1 MPLRQL
7 QFLSKVLPMKLN
19 KPAVLRVVAAF
30 AIVTIFTGGAHQIRK
45 AGGGAPDF
53 PCTTSAEK
61 DVVISIGDGA
71 TGSDIAQQLF
81 EAQVVK
87 SSAAFFRVAVS
98 DSRSGRIAPGSH
110 RIQMNL
116 CAKDALEQLLDPK
129 RIANL
134 ISVIEGAWS
143 TEIADAMVASG
154 FSRGEVSK
162 AMKSVELP
170 PDFKTLEGL
179 LFPAQY
185 SFEEKTTAQSA
196 VSSMI
201 DRALLEISNS
211 GIAAGSEKYSPQQLL
226 IIASII
232 QAEGEPKDFGKVS
245 QVIRNRLKIGMP
257 LQMDSTVHFIQK
269 LRGDIFLST
278 KSTLIKSDYNTYR
291 KYGLPPGPIGNPG
304 AEAMAAAVNPETGDW
319 IYFIT
324 VAPGD
329 TRFTASLDQFNV
341 WKAEYKKNLRA
352 GVFGSAK

>member
-1 MPLRQL
+1 M
-7 QFLSKVLPMKLN
+7 KVN
-19 KPAVLRVVAAF
+19 KPAVLRVAAAF
-30 AIVTIFTGGAHQIRK
+30 AIVTIFTGGVHQTRK

-53 PCTTSAEK
+53 PCTTSAAK
-61 DVVISIGDGA
+61 DVAISIGDGA

-81 EAQVVK
+81 EARVVK
-87 SSAAFFRVAVS
+87 SSAAFFRLAVA

-110 RIQMNL
+110 RIQINL
-116 CAKDALEQLLDPK
+116 CAKEALEQLLDPK
-129 RIANL
+129 RITNL
-134 ISVIEGAWS
+134 ISVVEGAWS

-162 AMKSVELP
+162 EIKSVEIP
-170 PDFKTLEGL
+170 TGFKNLEGL

-185 SFEEKTTAQSA
+185 SFEDGTSAQSA
-196 VSSMI
+196 LSAMI
-201 DRALLEISNS
+201 NRALLEISNS
-211 GIAAGSEKYSPQQLL
+211 GIAAGDGNYSPQELL

-257 LQMDSTVHFIQK
+257 LQMDSTVHYIQK

-304 AEAMAAAVNPETGDW
+304 SAAMVAAVNPEAGDW

-329 TRFTASLDQFNV
+329 TRFTASLDQFNI

>member
-1 MPLRQL
+1 
-7 QFLSKVLPMKLN
+7 
-19 KPAVLRVVAAF
+19 
-30 AIVTIFTGGAHQIRK
+30 
-45 AGGGAPDF
+45 
-53 PCTTSAEK
+53 
-61 DVVISIGDGA
+61 
-71 TGSDIAQQLF
+71 
-81 EAQVVK
+81 
-87 SSAAFFRVAVS
+87 
-98 DSRSGRIAPGSH
+98 
-110 RIQMNL
+110 
-116 CAKDALEQLLDPK
+116 
-129 RIANL
+129 
-134 ISVIEGAWS
+134 
-143 TEIADAMVASG
+143 MVASG

-162 AMKSVELP
+162 AMKSVDLP

-185 SFEEKTTAQSA
+185 SFEEKTSAQSA

-211 GIAAGSEKYSPQQLL
+211 GIAAGSGKYSPQQLL

-232 QAEGEPKDFGKVS
+232 QAEGEPEDFGKVS

>member
-1 MPLRQL
+1 MN
-7 QFLSKVLPMKLN
+7 LN
-19 KPAVLRVVAAF
+19 RPALLRVIVALAVVF
-30 AIVTIFTGGAHQIRK
+30 IFTAGVHELRK
-45 AGGGAPDF
+45 GGGGAPDF
-53 PCTTSAEK
+53 PCKASNSKEVT
-61 DVVISIGDGA
+61 ISIEKGSTGA
-71 TGSDIAQQLF
+71 VIAQRLF
-81 EAQVVK
+81 EAKVVK
-87 SSAAFFRVAVS
+87 SSSSFFQAAVT
-98 DSRSGRIAPGSH
+98 DKRSERIAPGSH
-110 RIQMNL
+110 RIQENL
-116 CAKDALEQLLDPK
+116 CAKDALDQLLDPK

-134 ISVIEGAWS
+134 ITVIEGAWS

-185 SFEEKTTAQSA
+185 SFEEKTSAESA

-211 GIAAGSEKYSPQQLL
+211 GVAAGSGKYSPQQLL

-304 AEAMAAAVNPETGDW
+304 LAAMIAAVRPESGDW
-319 IYFIT
+319 LYFIT
-324 VAPGD
+324 VAPSD
-329 TRFTASLDQFNV
+329 TRFTSSLDQFNI

>member
-1 MPLRQL
+1 MPPPLLR
-7 QFLSKVLPMKLN
+7 FWSKAWQMNLN
-19 KPAVLRVVAAF
+19 KPALLRVIAAF
-30 AIVTIFTGGAHQIRK
+30 TVVFIFTAGVHEMRK
-45 AGGGAPDF
+45 GGGGAPDF
-53 PCTTSAEK
+53 PCQESNSK
-61 DVVISIGDGA
+61 DVTISVGKGA
-71 TGSDIAQQLF
+71 TGTDIAKQLF
-81 EAQVVK
+81 ESQVVK
-87 SSAAFFRVAVS
+87 SSAAFFRVAVA
-98 DSRSGRIAPGSH
+98 DPRSARIAPGAH
-110 RIQMNL
+110 RVQVSL
-116 CAKDALEQLLDPK
+116 CAKDALDQLLDPK
-129 RIANL
+129 RIINL

-162 AMKSVELP
+162 AMKSVDLP

-185 SFEEKTTAQSA
+185 SFEEKTSAQSA

-211 GIAAGSEKYSPQQLL
+211 GIAAGSGKYSPQQLL

>member
-1 MPLRQL
+1 MR
-7 QFLSKVLPMKLN
+7 VN
-19 KPAVLRVVAAF
+19 KPALFRVIAAF
-30 AIVTIFTGGAHQIRK
+30 AVVFIFTGSIHEIRK
-45 AGGGAPDF
+45 GGGGAPDF
-53 PCTTSAEK
+53 PCQSSDSK
-61 DVVISIGDGA
+61 DVTISIAKGA
-71 TGSDIAQQLF
+71 TGADIAKQLF

-87 SSAAFFRVAVS
+87 SSLSFFQVAVV
-98 DSRSGRIAPGSH
+98 DKRAERIAPGSH
-110 RIQMNL
+110 RIQLNL
-116 CAKDALEQLLDPK
+116 CAKDALDQLLDAK
-129 RIANL
+129 RITNL
-134 ISVIEGAWS
+134 ISIIEGAWS
-143 TEIADAMVASG
+143 TEIADAMGTSG
-154 FSRGEVSK
+154 FSQGEVIK
-162 AMKSVELP
+162 AMKSIGLP
-170 PDFKTLEGL
+170 AGFKTLEGL

-185 SFEEKTTAQSA
+185 SFEDKTSAQSA
-196 VSSMI
+196 LSAMI
-201 DRALLEISNS
+201 KRALLEISNS
-211 GIAAGSEKYSPQQLL
+211 GIAAGSGKYSPQQLL

-278 KSTLIKSDYNTYR
+278 KSTLIQSDYNTYR

-304 AEAMAAAVNPETGDW
+304 LTAMVAAVNPEDGDW

-329 TRFTASLDQFNV
+329 TRFTASLDQFNI